1 MNDFAKR
8 IEKNLSKKRK
18 HTGTQSFEDICFG
31 LVKQTNMSLSD
42 VVSAPTPLV
51 LSMAQ
56 QLQKVLKAEQKALKK
71 K

>member
-8 IEKNLSKKRK
+8 IEKSIGKKRYSGVK
-18 HTGTQSFEDICFG
+18 AFEDICFG
-31 LVKQTNMSLSD
+31 LTKQTSMSLSD

-56 QLQKVLKAEQKALKK
+56 QLQQVLKAEEKAIKK
-71 K
+71 KR